1 MQVSGWIVHAFE
13 SVTSTMDVAH
23 RLAVEGAPD
32 RTLVWAA
39 RQEQGRGRL
48 GRTWASPEG
57 GVYLSLIL
65 KPSRPPAE
73 IPQLSLVA
81 GLAVAEAIQELTG
94 LFASI
99 RWPNDL
105 LINEQKVAGILAEG
119 SRLRAEGDSRSLEP
133 RALSLAQV
141 VIIGIGINVTTD
153 PSQLPDTATS
163 LNSAFSIQHSEL
175 LYRLTGEVCRHFSVW
190 YDRWLAQG
198 FAPIREALRPWIG
211 LFGHP
216 VLLTAGS
223 HRFEGTAV
231 DIDEQGRLVVRLD
244 SGILRAFEAGE
255 VTRLR

>member
-1 MQVSGWIVHAFE
+1 MQVSGWTVHAFE

-65 KPSRPPAE
+65 RPNRLPAE

-81 GLAVAEAIQELTG
+81 GLAVAEAIRELTG

-105 LINEQKVAGILAEG
+105 LLNDKKVAGILVEARN
-119 SRLRAEGDSRSLEP
+119 SA
-133 RALSLAQV
+133 V
-141 VIIGIGINVTTD
+141 VIGIGINVATD

-163 LNSAFSIQHSEL
+163 LHSEFSIQNSEL
-175 LYRLTGEVCRHFSVW
+175 IYRLTGEVCRRVSVW
-190 YDRWLAQG
+190 YDRWLVQG
-198 FAPIREALRPWIG
+198 FTPIREALRPWIG

-216 VLLTAGS
+216 VHLTAGS